1 LHYLLYPAFAE
12 KKRGRRGFY
21 QAKITST
28 MANLRFEVVA
38 EAYKKKPL
46 EVITPVERPS
56 EFFGKYVF
64 NRAKMYKYLP
74 ADVYEKLIDVID
86 NGTRLDRNIADAVA
100 MGMKKW
106 ANENGVTHYTHWFQ
120 PLTEGTAEKHD
131 AFVEPDG
138 KGGMI
143 EEFSGKLL
151 VQQEPDASSFPS
163 GGIRNT
169 FEARGYSAWDPTSPV
184 FIIDDTLCIPTIFI
198 SYTGESLDYKA
209 PLLRS
214 LQAVNSAAAAVAQ
227 YFDPQVKKVTCNL
240 GWEQEYFLVD
250 ESLYFARPDLML
262 TGRTLMGHDSAK
274 NQQMDDHYFGT
285 IPERVQAFMK
295 DLEIQALELGIP
307 CKTRHNEVAPNQFE
321 LAPIFE
327 ETNLAV
333 DHNMLLMSLMKKV
346 ARKHSFRV
354 LLHEKPFAGV
364 NGSGKH
370 NNWSLSTDTG
380 VLLHAPGKTQEE
392 NLRFVVFIVETLM
405 GVYRHNGLLKASIM
419 SATNAH
425 RLGGNEAPPAIISSF
440 LGKQLSSLL
449 EHIEKADKEELFSMD
464 GKKGIELDIARIPQ
478 LLIDNTDRNRT
489 SPFAFTGNRF
499 EFRAV
504 GSEANCSSALI
515 VLNTAVAE
523 ALVDFKTRVD
533 ALISQGEEP
542 THAII
547 DILREDIRTCK
558 PIQFEGNGYSE
569 EWMEEAQRRGLDCET
584 SCPLVFDRYL
594 DEASVQMF
602 ESQNVMQRNELEA
615 RNEVKWETYT
625 KKVQIEARVLGDIC
639 MNHII
644 PVATHYQSRLAKNV
658 QSMFDIF
665 PREKA
670 TSLTSR
676 NVKIIEE
683 IAERTQFIE
692 TEVEELVN
700 ARKVANR
707 IENERDK
714 AIAYHDTIAPKLETI
729 RYQVDKLELL
739 VADELWTLPKY
750 RELLFIR

>member
-1 LHYLLYPAFAE
+1 
-12 KKRGRRGFY
+12 
-21 QAKITST
+21 

-38 EAYKKKPL
+38 EAFKKKPL
-46 EVITPVERPS
+46 DVMAPVERPS
-56 EFFGKYVF
+56 EYFGKNVF
-64 NRAKMYKYLP
+64 NRHKMYKYLP
-74 ADVYEKLIDVID
+74 RDVYEKLIDVID
-86 NGTRLDRNIADAVA
+86 NGATLDRSIADAVA
-100 MGMKKW
+100 KGIKQW
-106 ANENGVTHYTHWFQ
+106 ADENGVTHYTHWFQ

-131 AFVEPDG
+131 GFIEHDG

-198 SYTGESLDYKA
+198 SYTGEALDYKA
-209 PLLRS
+209 PLLRA
-214 LQAVNSAAAAVAQ
+214 LHAVNVAATEVCR
-227 YFDPQVKKVTCNL
+227 YFYPDVKKVQSNL

-250 ESLYFARPDLML
+250 ESLYSARPDLVM

-274 NQQMDDHYFGT
+274 NQQMEDHYFGT

-321 LAPIFE
+321 VAPIFE

-346 ARKHSFRV
+346 ARRHGFRA
-354 LLHEKPFAGV
+354 LLHEKPFDGI

-380 VLLHAPGKTQEE
+380 ILLHGPGKTPEDT
-392 NLRFVVFIVETLM
+392 LRFVVFIVETLM

-425 RLGGNEAPPAIISSF
+425 RLGANEAPPAIISSF
-440 LGKQLSSLL
+440 LGKQLSELL
-449 EHIEKADKEELFSMD
+449 EHIEKSDKEDLFTML
-464 GKKGIELDIARIPQ
+464 GKQGMKLDIPEIPE

-504 GSEANCSSALI
+504 GSEANCASAMI

-523 ALVDFKTRVD
+523 ALANFKTRVD
-533 ALISQGEEP
+533 ALIAKGEDK
-542 THAII
+542 TSAII
-547 DILREDIRTCK
+547 DIIREDIVTCK
-558 PIQFEGNGYSE
+558 PIHFDGNGYSD
-569 EWMEEAQRRGLDCET
+569 EWVDEAQRRGLDCEK
-584 SCPLVFDRYL
+584 SCPVIFERYL
-594 DEASVQMF
+594 DDASVKMF
-602 ESQNVMQRNELEA
+602 EDMNVMTRPELEA

-625 KKVQIEARVLGDIC
+625 KKIQIEARVMGDLTL
-639 MNHII
+639 NHII
-644 PVATHYQSRLAKNV
+644 PVATHYQSQLAKNIEG
-658 QSMFDIF
+658 MMRIF
-665 PREKA
+665 GEEEGRE
-670 TSLTSR
+670 LTAR
-676 NVKIIEE
+676 NMKIVRE
-683 IAERTQFIE
+683 IAERTQKIE
-692 TEVEELVN
+692 SFVEELVA
-700 ARKVANR
+700 ARKVANK
-707 IENERDK
+707 IENEHDK
-714 AIAYHDTIAPKLETI
+714 AIAYHDTVEPKMDEI
-729 RYQVDKLELL
+729 RYHIDKLELI

>member
-1 LHYLLYPAFAE
+1 M
-12 KKRGRRGFY
+12 
-21 QAKITST
+21 T
-28 MANLRFEVVA
+28 NLRFEAVA
-38 EAYKKKPL
+38 EASRKKPL
-46 EVITPVERPS
+46 EVATPAERPS
-56 EFFGKYVF
+56 EFFGKKVF
-64 NRAKMYKYLP
+64 NRQKMYKYLP
-74 ADVYEKLIDVID
+74 AAIYAKLVDVID
-86 NGTRLDRNIADAVA
+86 NGAQLDRSIANEVA
-100 MGMKKW
+100 KGMKQW
-106 ANENGVTHYTHWFQ
+106 ADENGVTHYTHWFQ

-131 AFVEPDG
+131 AFIEHDG

-151 VQQEPDASSFPS
+151 AQQEPDASSFPS

-198 SYTGESLDYKA
+198 SYTGEALDYKA
-209 PLLRS
+209 PLLRA
-214 LQAVNSAAAAVAQ
+214 LRAVSTAASEVCH
-227 YFDPQVKKVTCNL
+227 YFDPEVKKVTSNL

-250 ESLYFARPDLML
+250 EDLYAARPDLML

-285 IPERVQAFMK
+285 IPERVQSFMK

-346 ARKHSFRV
+346 AHKHGFRV
-354 LLHEKPFAGV
+354 LLHEKPFAGI

-380 VLLHAPGKTQEE
+380 VLLHGPGKTPID
-392 NLRFVVFIVETLM
+392 NLRFVVFIVETLV

-425 RLGGNEAPPAIISSF
+425 RLGANEAPPAIISSF
-440 LGKQLSSLL
+440 LGKQLSDLL
-449 EHIEKADKEELFSMD
+449 EHIEKSDKKDLFD
-464 GKKGIELDIARIPQ
+464 VAGKKGVKLDIPEIPEIM
-478 LLIDNTDRNRT
+478 LDNTDRNRT

-504 GSEANCSSALI
+504 GSEANCASAMI

-523 ALVDFKTRVD
+523 ALTDFKKRVD
-533 ALISQGEEP
+533 ALIAKGEDKIA
-542 THAII
+542 AII
-547 DILREDIRTCK
+547 DVVRDDIVASK
-558 PIQFEGNGYSE
+558 PVHFDGNGYSD
-569 EWMEEAQRRGLDCET
+569 EWVVEAAKRGLDCEK
-584 SCPLVFDRYL
+584 SCPVIFERYL
-594 DEASVQMF
+594 DKDSIKMF
-602 ESQNVMQRNELEA
+602 EDMNVMQKNELEA

-625 KKVQIEARVLGDIC
+625 KKIQIEARVMGDLS

-644 PVATHYQSRLAKNV
+644 PVATHYQSQLAKNV
-658 QSMFDIF
+658 ENMITIF
-665 PREKA
+665 GKEKA
-670 TSLTSR
+670 TTLSSR

-683 IAERTQFIE
+683 IATRTKKIE
-692 TEVEELVN
+692 AGVEELVN
-700 ARKVANR
+700 ARKVANK
-707 IENERDK
+707 IESEYDK
-714 AIAYHDTIAPKLETI
+714 AIAYHDTVEPKMDEI
-729 RYQVDKLELL
+729 RYEIDKLELV

>member
-1 LHYLLYPAFAE
+1 
-12 KKRGRRGFY
+12 
-21 QAKITST
+21 

-38 EAYKKKPL
+38 EAFKKKPL
-46 EVITPVERPS
+46 EVLAPIERPS
-56 EFFGKYVF
+56 EFFGKNVF
-64 NRAKMYKYLP
+64 NRAKMYKYLSR
-74 ADVYEKLIDVID
+74 DVYEKLIDVID
-86 NGTRLDRNIADAVA
+86 NGARLDRSIADAVA
-100 MGMKKW
+100 KGIKQW
-106 ANENGVTHYTHWFQ
+106 ADENGVTHYTHWFQ
-120 PLTEGTAEKHD
+120 PLTEGTAEKRD
-131 AFVEPDG
+131 AFVEHDG
-138 KGGMI
+138 KGGLI

-151 VQQEPDASSFPS
+151 VQQEPDASSFPN

-198 SYTGESLDYKA
+198 SYTGEALDYKA

-214 LQAVNSAAAAVAQ
+214 IHAVSEAATEVCH
-227 YFDPQVKKVTCNL
+227 YFYPDVKKVVANL

-250 ESLYFARPDLML
+250 EGLYSARPDLML

-274 NQQMDDHYFGT
+274 NQQMDDHYFGA

-327 ETNLAV
+327 EMNIAI

-346 ARKHSFRV
+346 ARRHGFRV

-370 NNWSLSTDTG
+370 NNWSLSTETG
-380 VLLHAPGKTQEE
+380 ILLHGPGKTPEDS
-392 NLRFVVFIVETLM
+392 LRFIVFIVETLVA
-405 GVYRHNGLLKASIM
+405 VYKHNGLLKASIM

-425 RLGGNEAPPAIISSF
+425 RLGANEAPPAIISSF
-440 LGKQLSSLL
+440 LGHQLSEILQ
-449 EHIEKADKEELFSMD
+449 HIETSDKDELFNVA
-464 GKKGIELDIARIPQ
+464 GKQGMKLDIPEIPE

-504 GSEANCSSALI
+504 GSEANSASAMT

-523 ALVDFKTRVD
+523 ALQSFKTRVD
-533 ALISQGEEP
+533 ALIDKGLDKIS
-542 THAII
+542 AII
-547 DILREDIRTCK
+547 EVVRDDVKYCK
-558 PIQFEGNGYSE
+558 PIHFEGNGYSE
-569 EWMEEAQRRGLDCET
+569 EWVEEAKRRGLDCET
-584 SCPLVFDRYL
+584 SCPKVFERYL
-594 DEASVQMF
+594 DEDSIRMF
-602 ESQNVMQRNELEA
+602 ESQNVMTRKELEA

-625 KKVQIEARVLGDIC
+625 KKIQIEARVFGDLS
-639 MNHII
+639 MNYII
-644 PVATHYQSRLAKNV
+644 PVCTHYQSQLAKNV
-658 QSMFDIF
+658 QSMYDIF
-665 PREKA
+665 PKEQADK
-670 TSLTSR
+670 LTSR
-676 NVKIIEE
+676 NKKIIEE
-683 IAERTQFIE
+683 IAERTQLIE
-692 TEVEELVN
+692 SGVEELVE

-707 IENERDK
+707 IEDEHLK
-714 AIAYHDTIAPKLETI
+714 AIAYHDTVAPKMDEI
-729 RYQVDKLELL
+729 RYQIDKLELI
-739 VADELWTLPKY
+739 VSDELWTLPKY

>member
-1 LHYLLYPAFAE
+1 
-12 KKRGRRGFY
+12 
-21 QAKITST
+21 
-28 MANLRFEVVA
+28 MANLRFDVVA
-38 EAYKKKPL
+38 EAFRKRPL
-46 EVITPVERPS
+46 ELVPPLERPS
-56 EFFGKYVF
+56 EYFARKVF
-64 NRAKMYKYLP
+64 NRQKMYKYLP
-74 ADVYEKLIDVID
+74 SDVYEKLIDVID
-86 NGTRLDRNIADAVA
+86 NGAHLDRGIADAVA
-100 MGMKKW
+100 KGMRQW
-106 ANENGVTHYTHWFQ
+106 AEESGVTHYTHWFQ
-120 PLTEGTAEKHD
+120 PLTDGTAEKHD
-131 AFVEPDG
+131 AFVEHDG

-198 SYTGESLDYKA
+198 SYTGEALDYKA

-214 LQAVNSAAAAVAQ
+214 LHALNTAATDVARL
-227 YFDPQVKKVTCNL
+227 FDPKVRKVQTNL

-250 ESLYFARPDLML
+250 DSLCSARPDLLL

-346 ARKHSFRV
+346 ARKHGFQV
-354 LLHEKPFAGV
+354 LLHEKPFKGI

-370 NNWSLSTDTG
+370 NNWSLSTDNG
-380 VLLHAPGKTQEE
+380 VLLHAPGKTPED
-392 NLRFVVFIVETLM
+392 NLRFVTFIVETLM

-425 RLGGNEAPPAIISSF
+425 RLGANEAPPAVISAF
-440 LGKQLSSLL
+440 LGKQLTDLL
-449 EHIEKADKEELFSMD
+449 AHIEASDKNNLFSLK
-464 GKKGIELDIARIPQ
+464 GKQGMTLDIPEIPE

-504 GSEANCSSALI
+504 GSEANCACALI

-523 ALVDFKTRVD
+523 ALASFKERVD
-533 ALISQGEEP
+533 RLTANGEDL
-542 THAII
+542 TSTII
-547 DILREDIRTCK
+547 DILREDIKTCS
-558 PIQFEGNGYSE
+558 PILFEGNGYSQ
-569 EWMEEAQRRGLDCET
+569 EWLDEAARRGLDTEN
-584 SCPLVFDRYL
+584 SCPKTFDRYL
-594 DEASVQMF
+594 DEASISMF
-602 ESQNVMQRNELEA
+602 EHMNVMSKSELVA

-625 KKVQIEARVLGDIC
+625 KKLQIEARVMGDLT

-644 PVATHYQSRLAKNV
+644 PVATHYQSRLARNV
-658 QSMFDIF
+658 ENMYAIFD
-665 PREKA
+665 REEA
-670 TSLTSR
+670 TSLTAR
-676 NVKIIEE
+676 NKKIIRE
-683 IAERTQFIE
+683 IAERTQTIE
-692 TEVEELVN
+692 TGVEKLVN
-700 ARKVANR
+700 ARKVANK
-707 IENERDK
+707 IECEREK
-714 AIAYHDTIAPKLETI
+714 AIAYHDTVEPLMREI
-729 RYQVDKLELL
+729 RYQIDKLELI
-739 VADELWTLPKY
+739 VSDELWTLPKY

>member
-1 LHYLLYPAFAE
+1 
-12 KKRGRRGFY
+12 
-21 QAKITST
+21 

-449 EHIEKADKEELFSMD
+449 EHIEKADKEELFSMA

-523 ALVDFKTRVD
+523 ALVNFKTRVD
-533 ALISQGEEP
+533 ALISLGEEP

>member
-1 LHYLLYPAFAE
+1 
-12 KKRGRRGFY
+12 
-21 QAKITST
+21 

-38 EAYKKKPL
+38 EAFKKKPQ
-46 EVITPVERPS
+46 EVIPPAERPS
-56 EFFGKYVF
+56 EYFGKNVF

-74 ADVYEKLIDVID
+74 RDVYEQLIDVID
-86 NGTRLDRNIADAVA
+86 NGTPLDRSIADAVA
-100 MGMKKW
+100 EGMKQW
-106 ANENGVTHYTHWFQ
+106 AVERGVTHYTHWFQ

-131 AFVEPDG
+131 AFIEHDG
-138 KGGMI
+138 KGGML

-198 SYTGESLDYKA
+198 SYTGEALDYKA
-209 PLLRS
+209 PLLRA
-214 LQAVNSAAAAVAQ
+214 LHAADTAAVAVCH
-227 YFDPQVKKVTCNL
+227 YFYPDVKKVICNL

-250 ESLYFARPDLML
+250 EGLYSARPDLLL

-321 LAPIFE
+321 IAPIYE

-346 ARKHSFRV
+346 ARRHGFRA
-354 LLHEKPFAGV
+354 LLHEKPYAGI

-370 NNWSLSTDTG
+370 NNWSMSTDTG
-380 VLLHAPGKTQEE
+380 ILLHAPGKTPED
-392 NLRFVVFIVETLM
+392 NLRFAVFIVETLM
-405 GVYRHNGLLKASIM
+405 GVYKHNGLLKASIM

-425 RLGGNEAPPAIISSF
+425 RLGANEAPPAIISSF
-440 LGKQLSSLL
+440 LGHQLSHLL
-449 EHIEKADKEELFSMD
+449 EHIEKADKQSLFNVE
-464 GKKGIELDIARIPQ
+464 GKQGLKLDIPEIPE

-504 GSEANCSSALI
+504 GSEANCASGMI
-515 VLNTAVAE
+515 VLNSAVAE
-523 ALVDFKTRVD
+523 ALNNFKERVD
-533 ALISQGEEP
+533 ALIAKGEDKMS
-542 THAII
+542 AII
-547 DILREDIRTCK
+547 DVLREDVKTCK
-558 PIQFEGNGYSE
+558 PIIFEGNGYSD
-569 EWMEEAQRRGLDCET
+569 EWKEEAKRRGLDCET
-584 SCPLVFDRYL
+584 SCPVIFDRYL
-594 DEASVQMF
+594 DEDSIKMF
-602 ESQNVMQRNELEA
+602 ESLNVMNRKELEA

-625 KKVQIEARVLGDIC
+625 KRIQIEARVMGDLT

-644 PVATHYQSRLAKNV
+644 PVCTHYQSQLAKNV
-658 QSMFDIF
+658 QSMYDIF
-665 PREKA
+665 PKEKA
-670 TSLTSR
+670 DELTAR
-676 NVKIIEE
+676 NKKIIEE
-683 IAERTQFIE
+683 IAQRTQIIE
-692 TEVEELVN
+692 TGVEELIN
-700 ARKVANR
+700 ARKVANK
-707 IENERDK
+707 IENCREK
-714 AIAYHDTIAPKLETI
+714 AIAYHDTVAPKLDSI
-729 RYQVDKLELL
+729 RRHIDKLELI
-739 VADELWTLPKY
+739 VSDELWTLPKY
-750 RELLFIR
+750 RELLFIK